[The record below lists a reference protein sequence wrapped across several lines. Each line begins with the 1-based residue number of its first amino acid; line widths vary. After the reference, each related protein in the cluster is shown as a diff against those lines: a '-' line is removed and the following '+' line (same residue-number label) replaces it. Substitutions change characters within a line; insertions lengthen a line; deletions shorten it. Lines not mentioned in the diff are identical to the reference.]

1 MQSNRSTGTNARTL
15 AQSEGCQEA
24 DVNNAFH
31 SGHKDFRVRRENNV
45 HYLGGNEG
53 FS

>member
-1 MQSNRSTGTNARTL
+1 MQSNRSTGTNARML
-15 AQSEGCQEA
+15 VLSEGRQEA
-24 DVNNAFH
+24 DVNNTFH
-31 SGHKDFRVRRENNV
+31 SWYKDFRVRWENNV